1 MNSMGTGT
9 KIGFIIILILV
20 VVVIVN
26 LIDSELQSGPTAKE
40 QVTGRAGIAN
50 STSGTSQVAS
60 KKTVTRP
67 ITAAGTS
74 TAGTRLNRPVR
85 QGGTST
91 ASTRSGSNNTSQAAG
106 PTRTQRSGQG
116 QISSG
121 TANPSEVGLA
131 KTSGVLRGTSK
142 SNSALVQ
149 SGVQKPAVRQPKP
162 APPKKKVNRTEFRQI
177 KVQSG
182 DSLWRIAERYL
193 GDGKYYRKIIAAN
206 SGLTES
212 TVLQKGKVL
221 RIPVAGD
228 AAVAVIEKPKSSFSA
243 GPSTYV
249 IQDGDSLWRIAEQ
262 KLGNGLR
269 HAEIKLANPNVNL
282 DVLKVGMEIRLP

>member
-9 KIGFIIILILV
+9 KIGFILILILV

-26 LIDSELQSGPTAKE
+26 LIDSEVQSGPTAKE

-60 KKTVTRP
+60 QKTVTRP

-74 TAGTRLNRPVR
+74 AAGTRLNRPVR
-85 QGGTST
+85 QAGTST
-91 ASTRSGSNNTSQAAG
+91 ASTRSGSNTSQAAG
-106 PTRTQRSGQG
+106 LTRTQRSGQG

-131 KTSGVLRGTSK
+131 NTSGVLRGTPK
-142 SNSALVQ
+142 SNSTLVQ

-182 DSLWRIAERYL
+182 DSLWRIAERHL

-212 TVLQKGKVL
+212 TILQKGKVL
-221 RIPVAGD
+221 RIPIAGD
-228 AAVAVIEKPKSSFSA
+228 PSVAVIETPKSSFSA
-243 GPSTYV
+243 GTSTYV

-269 HAEIKLANPNVNL
+269 HEEIKLANPNVNL